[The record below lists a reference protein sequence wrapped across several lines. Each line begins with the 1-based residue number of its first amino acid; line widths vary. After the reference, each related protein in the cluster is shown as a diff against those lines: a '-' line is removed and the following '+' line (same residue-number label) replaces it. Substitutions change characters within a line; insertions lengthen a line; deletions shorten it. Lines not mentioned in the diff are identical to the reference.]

1 MSVYVL
7 TLQYQASDTCTDDS
21 IVQIYA
27 VNQLCQS
34 CYSQH
39 TMQQH
44 AVSFL
49 FFKEVPET
57 SVSVS
62 ESENKF

>member
-7 TLQYQASDTCTDDS
+7 TLQYQASDTCTGDS

-27 VNQLCQS
+27 VNQS